1 MRERVQRMALRT
13 WDCIGADCLGALEEC
28 GEKPVMTKED
38 VIETVC
44 DAGYMKIYGGD
55 KEAYEWWNS
64 LKTYELKIDA
74 VKKAFKFARY
84 GW

>member
-13 WDCIGADCLGALEEC
+13 WESIGADCLRAMEEC
-28 GEKPVMTKED
+28 GENPIMSRTD

-44 DAGYMKIYGGD
+44 DAGYMKMYGGD
-55 KEAYEWWNS
+55 DEAYEWWNS
-64 LKTYELKIDA
+64 LKTFELRIE
-74 VKKAFKFARY
+74 VVREAFKFATY

>member
-13 WDCIGADCLGALEEC
+13 WDCIGPDTFRCLEDA
-28 GEKPVMTKED
+28 GEKPIMTKAD

-55 KEAYEWWNS
+55 EEAYHWWNS
-64 LKTYELKIDA
+64 LKTFELK
-74 VKKAFKFARY
+74 VEVVREAFKFERY